1 MYLVMIFRVS
11 FSSSFP
17 FKYQKTLPSDISQP
31 KYVFEC
37 IFRQHDD
44 GKENNINDYNYQQ
57 LDSLKLQP
65 DFKYYQNHEFHK
77 LCQNFKKKKK
87 NLHYSTYKHLPFQR

>member
-1 MYLVMIFRVS
+1 MIFRVS

-31 KYVFEC
+31 KSVFEY

-44 GKENNINDYNYQQ
+44 GKENNINDYNHQQ
-57 LDSLKLQP
+57 LDNLKLQP
-65 DFKYYQNHEFHK
+65 DFRYYQNHEFHK
-77 LCQNFKKKKK
+77 LCQNLKKKQ
-87 NLHYSTYKHLPFQR
+87 NPHYSTYKHLPFQR